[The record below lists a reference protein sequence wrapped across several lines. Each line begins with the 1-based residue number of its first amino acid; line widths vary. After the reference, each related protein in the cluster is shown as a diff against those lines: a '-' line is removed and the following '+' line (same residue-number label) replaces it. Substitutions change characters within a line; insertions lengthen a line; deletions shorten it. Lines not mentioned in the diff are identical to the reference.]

1 MQSIH
6 WLLQLTTRRDFIPK
20 LWNPPV
26 NSFRPTTKFFI
37 LLASSNYLS
46 APFCHLSLH
55 FKGLLKQL
63 SKHNYN
69 WLAGSPFWVSEVLDK
84 HTHIRGGYQCRWTH
98 GHNTSKLGPIV
109 MVQLLSIDQ
118 DSNLC
123 LTKDARCLI
132 TWHQHLLGK
141 SWTPS
146 IGPRLHSTI
155 LASGMWDF
163 KVSSNNF
170 NSGIRFAFLRL
181 TSISGISSANHR
193 RHRWRWLSGTSH
205 RQRFNIRPNTIS
217 QYRLGNP
224 WVFCK
229 LPRHRNTLGFSRCQ
243 ILLLRSC
250 AILTHLSFCGFK

>member
-1 MQSIH
+1 MQSIY
-6 WLLQLTTRRDFIPK
+6 WLLQLTSGEISSQNYEIQEWFHSGQLRSFSFYLL
-20 LWNPPV
+20 LWITYPHHFV
-26 NSFRPTTKFFI
+26 I
-37 LLASSNYLS
+37 I
-46 APFCHLSLH
+46 SLH

-84 HTHIRGGYQCRWTH
+84 HIHIQGGYQCRWTH
-98 GHNTSKLGPIV
+98 GHNTSKLGPIF

-123 LTKDARCLI
+123 LTKDARYFI

-155 LASGMWDF
+155 LASGMWDS
-163 KVSSNNF
+163 KVSNNNF

-181 TSISGISSANHR
+181 TSISGISYAKHR
-193 RHRWRWLSGTSH
+193 RHLWLSLSETSH
-205 RQRFNIRPNTIS
+205 RQRFNIRSQTIR
-217 QYRLGNP
+217 QYHLGNP

-229 LPRHRNTLGFSRCQ
+229 LPRHRNTLGFYQ
-243 ILLLRSC
+243 MPN
-250 AILTHLSFCGFK
+250 SFVA